1 MGPISLPFPTEI
13 SLADA
18 LIALVLGLYVLED
31 LRRGFLFGLLSLVGF
46 LVALVAALAF
56 YVPLAGWLVE
66 QTPLP
71 YALAKPAAFA
81 LIWIVSDVVL
91 AATLRRALAGP
102 ALAAAR
108 SSLGRL
114 LGVATGLARAVL
126 ALTLALSVITAL
138 PLPEPVAEQIRA
150 SRLASYLVE
159 RGAGLQQA
167 VAGVVEG
174 AVGET
179 LAVLTVRPESGERV
193 DLRFTVSAAPVDE
206 RAEARMLELV
216 NAERAKAGLRPLE
229 LDPAIRGVARDY
241 SAQMFL
247 EGYFAHVDTGGGT
260 PFERM
265 RRGGVRFSA
274 AGENLALA
282 PTVDVAHEG
291 LMNSPGHR
299 ANILNRRFNR
309 VGIGVADGGM
319 HGKMFTQ
326 NFAD

>member
-1 MGPISLPFPTEI
+1 LPFPTEI

-167 VAGVVEG
+167 VAGVIEG

-193 DLRFTVSAAPVDE
+193 DLRFTVSAP
-206 RAEARMLELV
+206 RLTSGPKRGCSSSSTLSGRKRGSGLSSSIPPS
-216 NAERAKAGLRPLE
+216 AGLLVTIRRRCSARATSPTWIPAVGPRSNGCGGAGCVSPRP
-229 LDPAIRGVARDY
+229 ARTWPWPRP
-241 SAQMFL
+241 S
-247 EGYFAHVDTGGGT
+247 TS
-260 PFERM
+260 RM
-265 RRGGVRFSA
+265 RV
-274 AGENLALA
+274 
-282 PTVDVAHEG
+282 
-291 LMNSPGHR
+291 
-299 ANILNRRFNR
+299 
-309 VGIGVADGGM
+309 
-319 HGKMFTQ
+319 
-326 NFAD
+326 